1 MQNTRGFALEATL
14 FTMLLI
20 SVLIASAFAGV
31 VTVTRTANMD
41 YRNSRVSYA
50 AEAGADAIMA
60 QLADMLQDGTLAD
73 SELAAISAPTLQGFT
88 FGSIQVTKIGGV
100 AVL

>member
-31 VTVTRTANMD
+31 VTVTRTTNMD

-50 AEAGADAIMA
+50 AEGAVADPYPAIA
-60 QLADMLQDGTLAD
+60 PSAVHRAPTVTSPHGTLN
-73 SELAAISAPTLQGFT
+73 
-88 FGSIQVTKIGGV
+88 V
-100 AVL
+100 